1 MSRESGQDRSQK
13 TVAELLALHGG
24 NVEGRRRHRRAA
36 DDEDEQQPNAGQN
49 PPANGAEPPRRARGV
64 TDTGPQA
71 IIDRVRGDNPPPPNG
86 RRNGGRRALP
96 EDEAPAAPPAPP
108 RPQQDSGPLPR
119 PNGAAPRPQQDS
131 GPLPRP
137 NGAAPQHPSGTFQ
150 RPNGAVPPPVSGGFP
165 KPPVAPPESGAFPRP
180 PQESG
185 SFKRADSGGFPRP
198 AMPPPPQSLDS
209 GGFPQSGPVP
219 NGLPARRP
227 RPPQGSPQES
237 AQLRRPPQESGALP
251 LPDKGLNDE
260 PPRPPARGAEETR
273 QVPPL
278 RRAQPGPLAA
288 RLDGLDAPAPEDT
301 PDPGP
306 PQGGMPSG
314 AFPAPPRRPR
324 RPPARPSAAPEPHT
338 EQFQAVN
345 GKQPPPEAA
354 VPPDAPPAGL
364 SRWRRQRDQAS
375 SEDTEVG
382 VMPVVRD
389 EPDAPAHPSGF
400 ARAPQVPNEQ
410 LEATGFHDPFADDD
424 QEVDEFGEF
433 GEAEPERLGAGYDY
447 EPDAEQAEDDY
458 EDEPEREASPA
469 RQWLSMAA
477 QLALGVVGGAA
488 VWLGFNWLWG
498 KIPAAA
504 LVVALAVII
513 GLVWIVRKIR
523 RADDIQTMVLAVLVG
538 LVVTVSPAALLLLSR

>member
-36 DDEDEQQPNAGQN
+36 DEEDEQQPNAGQN
-49 PPANGAEPPRRARGV
+49 GSANGTDGPRRARGV

-71 IIDRVRGDNPPPPNG
+71 IIDRVRGENPPPNG

-96 EDEAPAAPPAPP
+96 DDEPPAPPAPP
-108 RPQQDSGPLPR
+108 VPPAAPRQQEPPPLPR
-119 PNGAAPRPQQDS
+119 TNGAP
-131 GPLPRP
+131 
-137 NGAAPQHPSGTFQ
+137 PQHPSGTFG
-150 RPNGAVPPPVSGGFP
+150 RPNGAVPPPAPPVSGAFP
-165 KPPVAPPESGAFPRP
+165 KPNLTPPPAPPESGAFPRP

-185 SFKRADSGGFPRP
+185 TFQRPGGAPDSGGFPRP
-198 AMPPPPQSLDS
+198 NVPPPGPPSPES
-209 GGFPQSGPVP
+209 GAFPRPGGPG
-219 NGLPARRP
+219 GLP
-227 RPPQGSPQES
+227 G
-237 AQLRRPPQESGALP
+237 RRPPQDSAPMRRPQPDSGPLP
-251 LPDKGLNDE
+251 LPDQGPKDA
-260 PPRPPARGAEETR
+260 PPRGAEETR

-278 RRAQPGPLAA
+278 RRAQPGGLSA

-306 PQGGMPSG
+306 PPGGGMPSG

-324 RPPARPSAAPEPHT
+324 RPPVRRPAQPEPHT

-345 GKQPPPEAA
+345 GKQPPEAA

-364 SRWRRQRDQAS
+364 SRWRRHREQVAA
-375 SEDTEVG
+375 EDTEVG
-382 VMPVVRD
+382 VMPVVRG

-400 ARAPQVPNEQ
+400 ARAPQVPDEH

-424 QEVDEFGEF
+424 EEVDEFGDF
-433 GEAEPERLGAGYDY
+433 GEAEPERPGAGYDY
-447 EPDAEQAEDDY
+447 EPEAAAAEDY
-458 EDEPEREASPA
+458 EDEAEPEREASPA
-469 RQWLSMAA
+469 KQWLSMAV

-498 KIPAAA
+498 QLPAAA
-504 LVVALAVII
+504 LVVALVVIV